1 MRLRAHARPSHAPV
15 RSRTGEKR
23 QYLHGTASSS
33 FFCVYFILCPLFRC
47 PQALVL
53 DLAARVHKCTRAA
66 YPPARSVTNGL
77 ERIVP
82 LGTILSS
89 SFSLLAAVLPLP
101 IPLLFPGAARAL
113 ASARSALSCARSLSN
128 GREEA
133 VPARYCLFTHFFFVF
148 FLFYGLFHCPQTP
161 VPDSAARVHKCMRAA
176 SPVAVPSGTSPRG

>member
-1 MRLRAHARPSHAPV
+1 MPYVFLCTPSVAPGAARALASTRSALSCARSPLNGREEAVPAWCCLFLLYFV
-15 RSRTGEKR
+15 
-23 QYLHGTASSS
+23 
-33 FFCVYFILCPLFRC
+33 FFFVLCPLFRC

-101 IPLLFPGAARAL
+101 IPLLFPGAVRAL

-148 FLFYGLFHCPQTP
+148 FSSLWPFPLPADPG
-161 VPDSAARVHKCMRAA
+161 ARLSRPCA
-176 SPVAVPSGTSPRG
+176 

>member
-1 MRLRAHARPSHAPV
+1 MRAHARPSRAPI
-15 RSRTGEKR
+15 RSRMGEER
-23 QYLHGTASSS
+23 QYLHGAASSS
-33 FFCVYFILCPLFRC
+33 FILSFFFVLCPLFRC

-89 SFSLLAAVLPLP
+89 SFSLLAAVLSLP

-148 FLFYGLFHCPQTP
+148 FFFFMAFSTARRPRCPTQPP
-161 VPDSAARVHKCMRAA
+161 VCISARVRLLL
-176 SPVAVPSGTSPRG
+176 